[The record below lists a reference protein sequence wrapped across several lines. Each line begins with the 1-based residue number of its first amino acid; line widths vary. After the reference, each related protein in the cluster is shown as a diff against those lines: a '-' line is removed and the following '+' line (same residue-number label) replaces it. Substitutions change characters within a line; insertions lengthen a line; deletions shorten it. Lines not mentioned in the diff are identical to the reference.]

1 MYYSPRQKR
10 NKRMAEINVVP
21 YIDVLLVLLIIFMVT
36 IPLMNQSVTV
46 ELPSAAVELTDKI
59 TSIPIILTIDKNN
72 KLTLNINKDQ
82 NKYLSHKE
90 VVELVAANLKY
101 SKSQGK
107 EKNVMV
113 RGDYGV
119 DYQNVLN
126 GIMILKQAGVT
137 NVGLM
142 TKSEFRIK

>member
-142 TKSEFRIK
+142 TKSESRIK